1 MSNFDAGRAAR
12 ELPESVLVPASALPT
27 DRPARLV
34 STGFVNSLQR
44 SFSGSSYY
52 LTLAGMDSGKIE
64 GGFTL
69 QSSKQRNVPLLA
81 RGALWKSMRRL
92 RGERSGGFKFDPSFH
107 DLLWKRHIDLLEGAD
122 IINNFQLYGQAFFDR
137 RKQLG
142 IGAYYYIDGT
152 FRSYFDTYREF
163 DVASVDDR
171 TIERG
176 VERERE
182 DYHLADHVVTMSHW
196 DARSLRAQYGVPA
209 ERISVV
215 PPGANLPD
223 ELAEAVHE
231 SRQGRIRRE
240 FTLGFVG
247 LYPLRKGLDRLA
259 AAVKIL
265 RDRGVP
271 VRLLVIGRCPE
282 DIQAMD
288 GVDFRGFINKST
300 DMARFVEAI
309 REVDLGCQLSR
320 AELTGIAMLEFLRL
334 GIPVLGTKV
343 GGAPDIM
350 AAGGSIQVEADVTP
364 EELAHEIQRAVEDAG
379 YYREL
384 AGTAER
390 RRDWAS
396 WTRVATELDAIL
408 RGRQQRGEPVPAA
421 ADLSSA

>member
-1 MSNFDAGRAAR
+1 MRRFDAARAAR
-12 ELPESVLVPASALPT
+12 ELPESVLVPASAMPA
-27 DRPARLV
+27 DRRPRLV
-34 STGFVNSLQR
+34 STGFVNSLPR
-44 SFSGSSYY
+44 AFSGSSYY
-52 LTLAGMDSGKIE
+52 LTLAGMDAGKLE

-69 QSSKQRNVPLLA
+69 QSSKQRNLPLLA
-81 RGALWKSMRRL
+81 HGAIWKAMRRL
-92 RGERSGGFKFDPSFH
+92 KGQRTGGFKFDPSFH
-107 DLLWKRHIDLLEGAD
+107 DRLWGRYIDSLEGAD
-122 IINNFQLYGQAFFDR
+122 LINNFQLYGKTFFDR
-137 RKQLG
+137 RERLG

-163 DVASVDDR
+163 DVSSVDDR
-171 TIERG
+171 TIRVA

-182 DYHLADHVVTMSHW
+182 DYHRADHVVTMSRW
-196 DARSLRAQYGVPA
+196 DAHSLREQYGISP

-215 PPGANLPD
+215 PPGANIPD
-223 ELAEAVHE
+223 ELAEAVHA
-231 SRQGRIRRE
+231 SRQGRARRE

-259 AAVKIL
+259 KAVAIL
-265 RDRGVP
+265 RGRGVP

-282 DIQAMD
+282 DIQNMD

-300 DMARFVEAI
+300 DMNRFVEAI

-350 AAGGSIQVEADVTP
+350 SASGSIQVEADVTA
-364 EELAHEIQRAVEDAG
+364 EELAEAIARAVDDSDYYAG
-379 YYREL
+379 L
-384 AGTAER
+384 ARTAEE

-396 WTRVATELDAIL
+396 WTRVADEIDAIL
-408 RGRQQRGEPVPAA
+408 IGRAVQNTQPRAVAA
-421 ADLSSA
+421 AG